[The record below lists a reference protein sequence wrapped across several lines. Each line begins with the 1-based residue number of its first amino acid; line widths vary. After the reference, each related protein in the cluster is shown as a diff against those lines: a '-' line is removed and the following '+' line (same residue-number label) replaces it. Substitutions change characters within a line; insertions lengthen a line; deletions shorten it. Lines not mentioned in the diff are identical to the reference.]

1 MKAKDTD
8 IVILI
13 YSYAV
18 YQPKHNW
25 YMQTD
30 KDSFVNIRK
39 IHEKFDYSVYL
50 LLLIESYAIKGC
62 DTVSY
67 FFNILK
73 RVLFE
78 RTSLSV
84 TSFNMLVGLG
94 ASNIIAESINN
105 EMKKLEA

>member
-1 MKAKDTD
+1 MVKAKDTD
-8 IVILI
+8 IMILI

-18 YQPKHNW
+18 YQPKRNW

-39 IHEKFDYSVYL
+39 IQKKFDYSIYL
-50 LLLIESYAIKGC
+50 LLPESYAIKGC

-73 RVLFE
+73 RALFE

-84 TSFNMLVGLG
+84 TPFNMSVGLG
-94 ASNIIAESINN
+94 ASNIIAESTGAD
-105 EMKKLEA
+105 LET